1 MKITSF
7 NPVVITK
14 DLESVVSVFEAL
26 GFKKE
31 HNPAGES
38 GAGNQYEACRM
49 QNADGFHVDVATTS
63 APMERDLSA
72 IRVNVDDFDEAY
84 RVLADHGFKNFYGNS
99 VVENPTSRS
108 AVMIAP
114 SGFAVNLVQHIR
126 K

>member
-14 DLESVVSVFEAL
+14 DLESVVSVFEDL
-26 GFKKE
+26 GFEKE

-38 GAGNQYEACRM
+38 GAGNQYEACRL

-72 IRVNVDDFDEAY
+72 IRVNVADFDEACEFLSS
-84 RVLADHGFKNFYGNS
+84 RGFKISPVTNTG
-99 VVENPTSRS
+99 S
-108 AVMIAP
+108 AKACIFTAP
-114 SGFAVNLVQHIR
+114 SGFAIDLIQHLR
-126 K
+126 NHD